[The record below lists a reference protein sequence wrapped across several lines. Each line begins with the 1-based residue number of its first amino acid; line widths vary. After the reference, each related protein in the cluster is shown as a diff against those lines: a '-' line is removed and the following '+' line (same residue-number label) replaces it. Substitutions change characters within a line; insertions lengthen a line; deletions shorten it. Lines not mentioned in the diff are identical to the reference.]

1 MKHIG
6 GNAMVIKEVNTNLVR
21 TALKGAG
28 EATKQQ
34 IATITGLSA
43 MTVGT
48 ILQQLLQTAEVLET
62 ELSASGGG
70 RPAQRYQYNGD
81 YAYVLTLFPY
91 ETGGRIQIRSTVV
104 NLLGSFVHEGV
115 EDVAQVDIACFE
127 RIMDA
132 LIAEHPAI
140 RAIGIGLPGA
150 EWQGKI
156 VISDYKA
163 LLGISLVDYF
173 KQRYDMP
180 VIMENDV
187 NAAVV
192 GYCEQNHIRSDEA
205 VAYIYFPDR
214 FPPGA
219 GIFINGHLFKG
230 RRNYAGEI
238 GHIPAGTP
246 WGDAAFIATA
256 ERVDQAIVQLISTI
270 CAVINPD
277 RVVLHASFLHQADR
291 NRIAE
296 VCRAELP
303 VSAVPEVIVS
313 EDFTADYL
321 AGMVAR
327 TLSTLEPNIMLSRH
341 ES

>member
-48 ILQQLLQTAEVLET
+48 ILQQLLQSSEVLEA

-70 RPAQRYQYNGD
+70 RPAQRYKYNGD

-91 ETGGRIQIRSTVV
+91 ETGGRILIRSTVV
-104 NLLGSFVHEGV
+104 NLLGTIVHEAA
-115 EDVAQVDIACFE
+115 EEVAQVDIACFE

-132 LIAEHPAI
+132 FIANYPAI
-140 RAIGIGLPGA
+140 QAIGIGLPGA

-163 LLGISLVDYF
+163 LLGVSIVDYF
-173 KQRYDMP
+173 KQRYGLP

-192 GYCEQNHIRSDEA
+192 GYCERDHVQLDEA

-219 GIFINGHLFKG
+219 GIFLNGKLFKG

-238 GHIPAGTP
+238 GAIPSGTP
-246 WGDAAFIATA
+246 WGDPALHSSS
-256 ERVDQAIVQLISTI
+256 ERVEQVIVQLIGAI

-277 RVVLHASFLHQADR
+277 RVVLYGSFLNQATGR
-291 NRIAE
+291 QIAE
-296 VCRAELP
+296 RCRITLP
-303 VSAVPEVIVS
+303 ESAVPEVIVS

-327 TLSTLEPNIMLSRH
+327 TLSTLEPNIMLFRH